1 MKNIALAADL
11 GGTNLRMAAI
21 SEEGKIL
28 YRTRR
33 ETPSTENAEQILQTI
48 VGAADECRRAV
59 LNQGEVFAIST
70 AVPGT
75 VNAAEGI
82 ILKAPNIPALNN
94 YCISEKIKSELKLLC
109 VLENDAN
116 ASAVG
121 ENWLGASKD
130 FQNSICIT
138 LGTGVGGGIIL
149 DGKVLRGIDGTA
161 GEIGHV
167 CVEPFGVPCGC
178 GSNGCLEQYSSAT
191 AIVRLTRDLSD
202 SYPKSDL
209 NEKNPL
215 TSLEI
220 YEAGKSG
227 DVLALEVFRRQG
239 FFLGIVLAGLINVL
253 NPEVIVI
260 GGGAAAGWDLFVAS
274 MIEQINKRT
283 YKEPAKR
290 AKIVRARLGDNAGI
304 LGAARLAFN
313 KVSGLASCI

>member
-28 YRTRR
+28 YRARR
-33 ETPSTENAEQILQTI
+33 ETSSTKNAEQILQTI
-48 VGAADECRRAV
+48 VEAAAECRRAV

-75 VNAAEGI
+75 VNVGQGL
-82 ILKAPNIPALNN
+82 ILKAPNIPVLNN
-94 YCISEKIKSELKLLC
+94 YYVSEKIKSGLKLLC

-116 ASAVG
+116 AAAVG

-167 CVEPFGVPCGC
+167 CVEPFGVPCG
-178 GSNGCLEQYSSAT
+178 
-191 AIVRLTRDLSD
+191 
-202 SYPKSDL
+202 
-209 NEKNPL
+209 
-215 TSLEI
+215 
-220 YEAGKSG
+220 
-227 DVLALEVFRRQG
+227 
-239 FFLGIVLAGLINVL
+239 
-253 NPEVIVI
+253 
-260 GGGAAAGWDLFVAS
+260 
-274 MIEQINKRT
+274 
-283 YKEPAKR
+283 
-290 AKIVRARLGDNAGI
+290 
-304 LGAARLAFN
+304 
-313 KVSGLASCI
+313 